1 MLQTQKYSPEF
12 VEKVITEIEKSTS
25 ELYQLLTSEGE
36 YSDKIEKVQEI
47 LDKRDA
53 FFKEFEK
60 LPSIS
65 SLELYFRNNH
75 NKWLNR
81 IKKILEQ
88 EKINLDIIEK
98 SMKLQS
104 EKVKDLNKQKRLMI
118 YMKGEL

>member
-47 LDKRDA
+47 LDKRDP